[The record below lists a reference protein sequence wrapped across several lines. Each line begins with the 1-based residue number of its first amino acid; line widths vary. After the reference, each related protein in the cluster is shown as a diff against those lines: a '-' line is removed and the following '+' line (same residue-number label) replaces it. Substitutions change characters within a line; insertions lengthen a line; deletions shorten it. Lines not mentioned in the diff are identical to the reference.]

1 MPEVICDLVVIKSIA
16 IIDQGY
22 RNSRK
27 CKRIEKDSVKE
38 YYQQMTPQEDKSDQL
53 PKPEVSRDWI

>member
-16 IIDQGY
+16 IIGQGY

-27 CKRIEKDSVKE
+27 CKRIEKDNVKE